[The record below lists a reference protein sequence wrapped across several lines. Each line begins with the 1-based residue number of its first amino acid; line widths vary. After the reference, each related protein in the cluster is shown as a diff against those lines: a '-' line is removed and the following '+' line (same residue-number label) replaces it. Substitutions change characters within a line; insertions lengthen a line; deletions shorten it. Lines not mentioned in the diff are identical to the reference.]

1 MKFELARQDAPRHTR
16 NAAAGS
22 NLTGEALAVL
32 DPAGVQAAFDEIT
45 SWPGYAP
52 TPIVPLPGVAAR
64 AGVGAVFYKDE
75 AHRFGLSS
83 FKALGGAYAVLQVL
97 RQKLQAQG
105 IKTSAAA
112 LVRGAHRKK
121 TSAIT
126 VVCATDGN
134 HGRSVAWGAQMFGCH
149 CRIYIHENV
158 SADREA
164 GIAAYGA
171 EMVRLAGDYD
181 NSVRACAREAEQNGW
196 TLVADTNAGGGS
208 AEVPTLVT
216 QGYTIIVR
224 ELLDQLEEPPTH
236 IFIPAGVGGL
246 AAAISGQWALQ
257 AGAARPRM
265 IVVEPHAADCV
276 FRALHDG
283 DLRPLEGDVNSF
295 MACLSAGEV
304 SPVAWPVLRQVVDDV
319 VTIADEDAM
328 DTMRA
333 LAEGRYGDAPLVS
346 GESGCAPV
354 AALLAL
360 HDQPAIRAELGLS
373 SHSRVLA
380 IGSEGATAPEV
391 WAAVVGRSPEAI
403 GQHANS

>member
-126 VVCATDGN
+126 VACATDGN

-181 NSVRACAREAEQNGW
+181 NSVRACAREAEQN
-196 TLVADTNAGGGS
+196 A
-208 AEVPTLVT
+208 
-216 QGYTIIVR
+216 R
-224 ELLDQLEEPPTH
+224 E
-236 IFIPAGVGGL
+236 
-246 AAAISGQWALQ
+246 
-257 AGAARPRM
+257 R
-265 IVVEPHAADCV
+265 
-276 FRALHDG
+276 
-283 DLRPLEGDVNSF
+283 
-295 MACLSAGEV
+295 
-304 SPVAWPVLRQVVDDV
+304 
-319 VTIADEDAM
+319 DEDA
-328 DTMRA
+328 R
-333 LAEGRYGDAPLVS
+333 G
-346 GESGCAPV
+346 
-354 AALLAL
+354 
-360 HDQPAIRAELGLS
+360 
-373 SHSRVLA
+373 
-380 IGSEGATAPEV
+380 
-391 WAAVVGRSPEAI
+391 PEAD
-403 GQHANS
+403 AAA